1 MNGKKKKKIEENENV
16 DRWMVSYADFVT
28 LLFCF
33 FTAMYAISNVDNNKL
48 GKFVKSMK
56 EAFNA
61 STSNTKAFSIIDDIP
76 LMPPLDM
83 ATEARMK
90 DKMASLISQANGGIE
105 IKRDERGVVISMMD
119 KFLFESGSA
128 QLKESSR
135 GVVDAAAAV
144 LKKFPNMI
152 RIEGH
157 TDNLQI
163 RNREFRSNWQLSSM
177 RAINIA
183 EYFINVQGISPE
195 RISATGYAEYKP
207 IAPNDTP
214 EGRAKNRRVDI
225 VILSEKEGQKEP
237 R

>member
-1 MNGKKKKKIEENENV
+1 MRSRRKADEEHENV
-16 DRWMVSYADFVT
+16 ERWMVSYADFVT

-48 GKFVKSMK
+48 GKFVRSMR

-61 STSNTKAFSIIDDIP
+61 SPSNTKAFSVIEDIP
-76 LMPPLDM
+76 LIRPLDM
-83 ATEARMK
+83 ATEARVK
-90 DKMASLISQANGGIE
+90 DEMAGLISESKGGIE
-105 IKRDERGVVISMMD
+105 IKRDERGVIISMMD

-135 GVVDAAAAV
+135 AVVDAAASA

-157 TDNLQI
+157 TDNVQI
-163 RNREFRSNWQLSSM
+163 SNREFRSNWQLSSI
-177 RAINIA
+177 RAINVA
-183 EYFINVQGISPE
+183 EYFINVKGISPE

>member
-1 MNGKKKKKIEENENV
+1 M
-16 DRWMVSYADFVT
+16 R
-28 LLFCF
+28 
-33 FTAMYAISNVDNNKL
+33 
-48 GKFVKSMK
+48 

-61 STSNTKAFSIIDDIP
+61 SPSNTRAFSVIEDIP

-83 ATEARMK
+83 ATEARVK
-90 DKMASLISQANGGIE
+90 DEMASLISQANGGIE

-135 GVVDAAAAV
+135 SVVDAAASA

-157 TDNLQI
+157 TDNVQI
-163 RNREFRSNWQLSSM
+163 SNREFRSNWQLSSM
-177 RAINIA
+177 RAINVA
-183 EYFINVQGISPE
+183 EYFINVRGISPE

-214 EGRAKNRRVDI
+214 EGRARNRRVDI

>member
-1 MNGKKKKKIEENENV
+1 MRSRRKADEEHENV
-16 DRWMVSYADFVT
+16 ERWMVSYADFVT

-48 GKFVKSMK
+48 GKFVRSMR

-61 STSNTKAFSIIDDIP
+61 SPSNTKAFSVIEDIP
-76 LMPPLDM
+76 LIPPLDL
-83 ATEARMK
+83 ATEARVK
-90 DKMASLISQANGGIE
+90 DEMASLISGSKGGIE
-105 IKRDERGVVISMMD
+105 IKRDGRGVIISMMD

-135 GVVDAAAAV
+135 AVVDAAASA

-157 TDNLQI
+157 TDNVQI
-163 RNREFRSNWQLSSM
+163 SNREFRSNWQLSSI
-177 RAINIA
+177 RAINVA
-183 EYFINVQGISPE
+183 EYFINVKGISPE